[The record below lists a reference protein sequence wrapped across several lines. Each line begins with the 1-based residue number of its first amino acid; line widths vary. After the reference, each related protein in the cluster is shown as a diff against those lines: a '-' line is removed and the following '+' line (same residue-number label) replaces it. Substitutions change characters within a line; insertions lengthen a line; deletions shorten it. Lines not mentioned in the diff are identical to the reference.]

1 MNVQELVPKTT
12 ELMLRFFARCLHS
25 HVAKFKRVNDKFLF
39 AFLNYYLTYMKNAF
53 SKDMLEMG
61 RS

>member
-12 ELMLRFFARCLHS
+12 ELMLRFFACCLHS
-25 HVAKFKRVNDKFLF
+25 HVAKFKRVNYNFF